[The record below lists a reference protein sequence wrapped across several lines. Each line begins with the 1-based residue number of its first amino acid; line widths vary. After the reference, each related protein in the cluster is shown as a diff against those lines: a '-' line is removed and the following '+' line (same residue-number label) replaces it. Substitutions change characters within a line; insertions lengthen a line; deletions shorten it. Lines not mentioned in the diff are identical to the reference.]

1 MLTELL
7 GFTVHD
13 DRGKTAPLGDLCI
26 ALLDDDYPPVTHVL
40 FDIEGKR
47 LGLEWDQVRQLDVRS
62 RRLLVDDIGSA
73 APAEE
78 DKDVLL
84 RRDILDAL
92 ILDLL
97 GRRTTRVCDLRLDQE
112 EGKLRLKGADAG
124 LAAMIRRIT
133 RGRFGKPRAESLFD
147 WKYVEFL
154 RGDPQAVDNGAGY
167 RLRIN
172 RLPPG
177 EIARLADYVPYLHAA
192 ELLKLLP
199 DEKAAD
205 VLQAMSIERQT
216 QVIEELPESEAIELV
231 CLMSPDLATDLVG
244 RLEVDTM
251 RRWLSC
257 MAPRYRERI
266 IQLLRYPENSVGGVM
281 VNDVVMLPA
290 GMTAGD
296 SKAAVQSRLGDTH
309 FTSVIFVVDDL
320 TNRKLRGAMLLREI
334 LTAPDDRT
342 LDEIMDPYLEPLDP
356 FGAASDAAYRIV
368 GGQLAAMPVV
378 DEEGRLLG
386 AMTVDAAVTQLVPP
400 TSGLQSLRVFS

>member
-1 MLTELL
+1 
-7 GFTVHD
+7 
-13 DRGKTAPLGDLCI
+13 
-26 ALLDDDYPPVTHVL
+26 
-40 FDIEGKR
+40 
-47 LGLEWDQVRQLDVRS
+47 
-62 RRLLVDDIGSA
+62 LLVDDIGSA

-133 RGRFGKPRAESLFD
+133 RGRFGQPRAESLFD

-296 SKAAVQSRLGDTH
+296 SKAAVKSRLGDTH